1 MSVSIAIKVSK
12 RKKVSMN
19 ISRNGIITS
28 LYLKGFII
36 LLTDYTLLKQF
47 QHFCHRN
54 KVTDFEK
61 GLEFFAIFGG
71 LDEQINL
78 TQPLFEVVKTKLL
91 DKYGLVHKA
100 ICNLYESNAQNQ
112 AILSAIALSDGREH
126 AVFKRAR
133 VSVHDG
139 EKIVDDLLEAGIIYN
154 LRPKHSKHRT
164 KEENEQLSNK
174 LYFKS
179 PVVRFWFAFV
189 SPFFKGIKEKKYEE
203 SKERFEKYFDNFVHL
218 TFLEL
223 SKEMLKKS
231 FEDDFLS
238 DVNEYWE
245 KDLNIDIMA
254 KTKSRKVL
262 VCSCKYS
269 NAKVKKSELKN
280 LQEQCEKAKIKPDIF
295 VLFSKR
301 GFSNELKNQKGENLK
316 LFSVKNLK
324 SLTK

>member
-1 MSVSIAIKVSK
+1 MLSWH
-12 RKKVSMN
+12 KKVYN
-19 ISRNGIITS
+19 VIIIS
-28 LYLKGFII
+28 KGFTI
-36 LLTDYTLLKQF
+36 LQTDFTLLKQF

-78 TQPLFEVVKTKLL
+78 SQPLFEVVKTKLL

-100 ICNLYESNAQNQ
+100 MCNLYTSNAQNQ

-126 AVFKRAR
+126 AVIKRAR
-133 VSVHDG
+133 VSRADG
-139 EKIVDDLLEAGIIYN
+139 EKIIDDLLEAGIIYN
-154 LRPKHSKHRT
+154 LRPKHSKHKS
-164 KEENEQLSNK
+164 KEENEELSNK
-174 LYFKS
+174 LYFKN

-189 SPFFKGIKEKKYEE
+189 SPFFKGIKEGNYDEAKD
-203 SKERFEKYFDNFVHL
+203 RFEKHFDNFVQF

-223 SKEMLKKS
+223 SKEILKQS
-231 FEDDFLS
+231 FKDDFLS

-254 KTKSRKVL
+254 KTKSSKVV

-269 NAKVKKSELKN
+269 NPKVKKSELTN
-280 LQEQCEKAKIKPDIF
+280 LKEKCEKAKIDADIF

-301 GFSNELKNQKGENLK
+301 GFSNELKQAKGESLR
-316 LFSVKNLK
+316 LFSVKSLK

>member
-1 MSVSIAIKVSK
+1 MYNVT
-12 RKKVSMN
+12 
-19 ISRNGIITS
+19 IIT
-28 LYLKGFII
+28 KGFII
-36 LLTDYTLLKQF
+36 LQTDFTLLKQF

-78 TQPLFEVVKTKLL
+78 SQPLFEVVKTRLL
-91 DKYGLVHKA
+91 DKYGLIHKA
-100 ICNLYESNAQNQ
+100 MCNLYTSNAQNQ

-164 KEENEQLSNK
+164 KEENENLSNK
-174 LYFKS
+174 LYFKN
-179 PVVRFWFAFV
+179 PVVRFWFGFV
-189 SPFFKGIKEKKYEE
+189 SPFFKGIKEGNYDE
-203 SKERFEKYFDNFVHL
+203 SKDRFEKHFDNFVQQI
-218 TFLEL
+218 FLEL
-223 SKEMLKKS
+223 SKEVLKHH
-231 FEDDFLS
+231 FTDDFLS

-245 KDLNIDIMA
+245 KDVNIDIMA
-254 KTKSRKVL
+254 KTKSDKVV

-269 NAKVKKSELKN
+269 NSKVKKSELTSLK
-280 LQEQCEKAKIKPDIF
+280 EKCEKAKINADIF

-301 GFSNELKNQKGENLK
+301 GFSNELKQAKGESLR
-316 LFSVKNLK
+316 LFSAKSLK